1 MYIAEEDLLNY
12 IAKDDLD
19 AALDEGYASM
29 PSISRTACSTV
40 RNYLY
45 QRYRIDSELKR
56 AGDDRNAHLVMIVCD
71 ISLYILFSGLP
82 GRLTDEDVRK
92 VRYDAAIRWL
102 EQVAQG
108 KVGAGIPSLSDP
120 DSAGTNPEENPDYY
134 SSIRF
139 GAQPKMINEY

>member
-1 MYIAEEDLLNY
+1 MYITEDDILNY

-19 AALDEGYASM
+19 AALGEGYASM
-29 PSISRTACSTV
+29 ENISRTACSTV

-45 QRYRIDSELKR
+45 QRYRIDSEYAR
-56 AGDDRNAHLVMIVCD
+56 EGEARNAHLVMIVCD

-92 VRYDAAIRWL
+92 LRYDAAIRWL

-108 KVGAGIPSLSDP
+108 KVGAGIASLSDP
-120 DSAGTNPEENPDYY
+120 EASGTNPEENPDYY
-134 SSIRF
+134 NAIRY
-139 GAQPKMINEY
+139 GSQPKMINEY